1 MKISFPQNLFKS
13 PNKEN
18 IYFGKKICRDSK
30 ILFCGIARNVEK
42 TIEKNIEKIKF
53 LGRYFKKYEVFIYE
67 NDSID
72 NTKILLNLSN
82 IQYLSEKRNDESY
95 RQKILN
101 GEDKNHFNRC
111 KILAS
116 CRNKYIDYAK
126 KHCSDFDFICVLDWD
141 IYGWSYKGFY
151 DSIFRLQSN
160 NKLASVSAY
169 GVLSDFNNNEYLEK
183 NIDKLLMYDSFA
195 FRPLGFNLPLYPQ
208 IQYLFNHYKTDKPTI
223 VRSNFGGMSIYK
235 NKLLLEQQYEAR
247 EINGMVDCDHVVIN
261 DKISNLG
268 FNHLLNNYFIV
279 SYSRHRFV

>member
-1 MKISFPQNLFKS
+1 LNQDNLFS
-13 PNKEN
+13 GLSSFAVEMSEL
-18 IYFGKKICRDSK
+18 RD
-30 ILFCGIARNVEK
+30 ILVNANQNTLV
-42 TIEKNIEKIKF
+42 
-53 LGRYFKKYEVFIYE
+53 LGDELCSGTESTSAQALV
-67 NDSID
+67 SAG
-72 NTKILLNLSN
+72 
-82 IQYLSEKRNDESY
+82 IQYLSEKRSDESY

-208 IQYLFNHYKTDKPTI
+208 IQYLFNNYKTDKPTI

-235 NKLLLEQQYEAR
+235 NKLLLEQKYEAR